1 MRPFITAIRRLL
13 ACPRGTALVGYTSL
27 ILLFA
32 MAAVTMLGFSATGT
46 DATRAGKATSAD

>member
-1 MRPFITAIRRLL
+1 MRELVTALQRLL

-32 MAAVTMLGFSATGT
+32 VAAITLLGHAGAGS
-46 DATRAGKATSAD
+46 DAMRGGKSISAD